1 MVQQSLNTLFVATEM
16 FPFAQ
21 TGGLGDF
28 SHSFPKI
35 LRSRG
40 VDIRIM
46 IPKFGVFIQNFPN
59 ISLRRIAEFQIR
71 FAGKT
76 FTCQIESL
84 HYDGNIVYFLNNP
97 DYYARERI
105 YGYDDEFERFAFYS
119 RAVLEAI
126 PRLDFKPGIIHC
138 NDWHCALVPFFL
150 KTKSNP
156 EYVYQYQD
164 LKTVFSIHTTR
175 YQGNFDKTNC
185 EILDLAWGDCVRYQL
200 DWDGQINCLKT
211 GIVYSDLLITD
222 SPNFAQEILHEPLG
236 AIIIQ
241 RHKRIEGILNGIDF
255 EVNNP
260 ALDQRLFARFDT
272 NSLQGKKIN
281 KARLQQTLDLPVNE
295 DTPIVALISRLF
307 RSKGL
312 DLIEAVLPQLL
323 SQNLQFII
331 CANGIPYYENFL
343 EEASR
348 NHPGQMVYSHYHPDL
363 AYKLYAGADMLLM
376 PSLYEPCGTSQLVA
390 MRYGTV
396 PIVREVGGLAD
407 TVRAYDERSNRG
419 NGFTFKNYDPVV
431 LLETLRKAYGLY
443 RKKAIWSQLVSNCMA
458 VDSSWNRSA
467 GRYHQLYQ
475 QLVSGE
481 TGHGQAI

>member
-28 SHSFPKI
+28 THSFPKI
-35 LRSRG
+35 LRRGG

-46 IPKFGVFIQNFPN
+46 IPKFGAFIQNFSNLP
-59 ISLRRIAEFQIR
+59 LREVAEFQIQ

-76 FTCQIESL
+76 STCQIESL
-84 HYDGNIVYFLNNP
+84 HYDDNIVYFLNNP
-97 DYYARERI
+97 LYYDRERI

-126 PRLDFKPGIIHC
+126 PRLDFNPGIIHC

-150 KTKSNP
+150 KTKYHP
-156 EYVYQYQD
+156 ECEFGD
-164 LKTVFSIHTTR
+164 LKTIFSIHTTR
-175 YQGNFDKTNC
+175 YQGNFDKANC
-185 EILDLAWGDCVRYQL
+185 GILDLSWDECVRYQL

-222 SPNFAQEILHEPLG
+222 SPNFAQELLCEPLG
-236 AIIIQ
+236 AVIVEGQKPIQ
-241 RHKRIEGILNGIDF
+241 GILNGIDF

-272 NSLQGKKIN
+272 KSLQGKKIN
-281 KARLQQTLDLPVNE
+281 KTRLQQTLDLPVNE
-295 DTPIVALISRLF
+295 ATPIVALISRLF

-323 SQNLQFII
+323 RENLQFII
-331 CANGIPYYENFL
+331 CANGIPYYEKLL
-343 EEASR
+343 EEAAR
-348 NHPGQMVYSHYHPDL
+348 NHPMKMVYAHYEPDL

-407 TVRAYDERSNRG
+407 TVRAYDERTNLG
-419 NGFTFKNYDPVV
+419 NGFTFKTYDPAV
-431 LLETLRKAYGLY
+431 LLETLRKAWTLY
-443 RKKAIWSQLVSNCMA
+443 QKKAIWNQLVSNCMA
-458 VDSSWNRSA
+458 VDSSWKRSA
-467 GRYHQLYQ
+467 GRYHQLYR
-475 QLVSGE
+475 QLASSE
-481 TGHGQAI
+481 SGHGQAI